1 MLFNMHDPSGW
12 EVEQSR
18 GAWCFAAVT
27 KAARGTLLNDQTSQ
41 AEHAHNFCVRVYE
54 DYGGGANAYSGSR
67 GQDID
72 KYLRAIGQPNQARIT
87 YATMTGWVQQNLMP
101 DPTPLLRAIWGVP
114 DLTRLTQ
121 DVVKAND
128 EEALTK
134 VCRTIEGGGLA
145 LAAPNPM
152 HWVVVYG
159 YEIDDEYGVASQ
171 VWCWDPTNGRTY
183 ADDVDNLLRND
194 SITLLTT

>member
-1 MLFNMHDPSGW
+1 MQISTYDPSGW

-27 KAARGTLLNDQTSQ
+27 KAVRVSLLGDQTSQ
-41 AEHAHNFCVRVYE
+41 AEHAHNFCVKVYE
-54 DYGGGANAYSGSR
+54 DYGGGANAYAGSR
-67 GQDID
+67 AQDID
-72 KYLRAIGQPNQARIT
+72 NYLAAIGQPGQSRIT

-101 DPTPLLRAIWGVP
+101 DPAPLLRGVWGVP
-114 DLTRLTQ
+114 DLSGLTQ

-128 EEALTK
+128 EDALTK
-134 VCRTIEGGGLA
+134 VCSTIEKGGLA
-145 LAAPNPM
+145 LAAPNSM
-152 HWVVVYG
+152 HWVVIYG
-159 YEIDDEYGVASQ
+159 YELDEQYGVATA

-183 ADDVDNLLRND
+183 SDDIDNLLRND